1 MIFRSGWAKTFFS
14 SLFPADTRFAVEL
27 GSEWFK
33 FAQSSRSFAGANN
46 ITLRSLRLPVLKDD
60 WPQALGAIAQGAGSG
75 RKAVTVCLPRHQVT
89 LRILELPSVNPGEI
103 ANIVALH
110 VGKQTPYAK
119 DEIVY
124 AHKCLRCTRPGYTRV
139 LLAIAARGLLDDCF
153 SLLRQAGVEPQRVI
167 LSSEA
172 LGRWFQKSPSVLHRG
187 DQSSA
192 VLLDIDSVSSDFI
205 VLERS
210 NVLFSR
216 TILTGAKHLLERKD
230 RCFENF
236 LDELVRSLKVF
247 HEEAADNLR
256 IPVLYLSGAA
266 QPIEGLA
273 EFLQAGLGIPCRVLD
288 PLCSALKAGDSSLR
302 EDRGELSFTPLLG
315 ALSVSG
321 EPELDLMLPEA
332 REIRDISVEPRQ
344 AALTAILLAGII
356 AVLFFCGVFYLRS
369 RHEYLDRINR
379 ENVLLDSQSGQVNR
393 MLSVITMLRERRDT
407 RGDALQLLGEI
418 HKTVPR
424 SVYLTSL
431 EIERKGL
438 VTLNGRAA
446 VMADVFAFAAALEKS
461 PFLAGVRNTYSAA
474 RQENGAGYVDFGIT
488 AEYKPPQ
495 P

>member
-1 MIFRSGWAKTFFS
+1 MIFGFGRVKTFLS
-14 SLFPADTRFAVEL
+14 GLFPADTRFAVEL

-33 FAQSSRSFAGANN
+33 LARNSRSFGGANN

-60 WPQALGAIAQGAGSG
+60 WPRALAAIAQSTGPG
-75 RKAVTVCLPRHQVT
+75 RKAVTVCLPRHQLT
-89 LRILELPSVNPGEI
+89 LRTLELPSTSPGEI
-103 ANIVALH
+103 ANIVSLH
-110 VGKQTPYAK
+110 AGKQTPYAR

-124 AHKCLRCTRPGYTRV
+124 AFRSLGSARPGYTRV
-139 LLAIAARGLLDDCF
+139 MLAIAARDSLDECF
-153 SLLRQAGVEPQRVI
+153 SFLRQAGLEPHQVM

-172 LGRWFQKSPSVLHRG
+172 LGCWFGKVSSIRPG
-187 DQSSA
+187 KDQSAA

-216 TILTGAKHLLERKD
+216 TILTGARHLLERKE

-236 LDELVRSLKVF
+236 LDELVCSLKVF
-247 HEEAADNLR
+247 HEETSDNLR
-256 IPVLYLSGAA
+256 IPVLFLSGAV

-273 EFLQAGLGIPCRVLD
+273 EFLQAGLGMSCRVLD
-288 PLCSALKAGDSSLR
+288 PLCSALKAGDSALR

-315 ALSVSG
+315 ALSMSA
-321 EPELDLMLPEA
+321 EPQLDLMLPEA

-344 AALTAILLAGII
+344 AALTAILLTAII
-356 AVLFFCGVFYLRS
+356 AVLFFCSVFYLRF
-369 RHEYLDRINR
+369 RHEYLGRINR
-379 ENVLLDSQSGQVNR
+379 ENVLLEGQAAQVSR
-393 MLSVITMLRERRDT
+393 MLSVIGMIRERRDT
-407 RGDALQLLGEI
+407 RGDALRLLAEI

-431 EIERKGL
+431 EIERKAF

-446 VMADVFAFAAALEKS
+446 VMADVFTFAAALEKV
-461 PFLAGVRNTYSAA
+461 PFLTGVRNTYSAA